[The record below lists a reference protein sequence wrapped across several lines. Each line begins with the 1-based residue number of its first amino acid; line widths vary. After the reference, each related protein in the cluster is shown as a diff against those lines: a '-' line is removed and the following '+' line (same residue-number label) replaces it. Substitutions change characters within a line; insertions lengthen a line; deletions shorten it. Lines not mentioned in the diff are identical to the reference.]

1 MTERMDK
8 KERRRA
14 LRDEL
19 YARVERGDIALVEA
33 VRLMRKIADKTQA
46 EYAELVGVSPRVL
59 MELERGV
66 GNPTL
71 KTLAKLLAPFDLEV
85 TVRRRPRR

>member
-1 MTERMDK
+1 MTQKVDK

-19 YARVERGDIALVEA
+19 YARVERGDIGLVEA
-33 VRLMRKIADKTQA
+33 IRLMRKIADKTQA
-46 EYAELVGVSPRVL
+46 EYAALVGVSPRVL
-59 MELERGV
+59 MELERGA

-71 KTLAKLLAPFDLEV
+71 KTIAKLLAPFELEV